1 MSWNRSERVGPLI
14 FEEISLLLFS
24 KLEDPRLKGVSLT
37 KVKITK
43 DLKLARVYFST
54 MGNEEEIKAAQTALS
69 NAKGKFKKVI
79 GKNCNLR
86 YIPELEFH
94 YDRNL
99 AYADKIDKIL
109 HEINKKDGNTDNGNE
124 TGN

>member
-14 FEEISLLLFS
+14 FEEISQLLFN

-37 KVKITK
+37 KVKLTK

-54 MGNEEEIKAAQTALS
+54 MGDKEKIEAARTALS

-79 GKNCNLR
+79 GQNCNLR
-86 YIPELEFH
+86 YMPELEFH
-94 YDRNL
+94 FDRNP

-109 HEINKKDGNTDNGNE
+109 HEIHEQEGNMDNGNE
-124 TGN
+124 TGD